1 LDPGFSPEVSVIVLN
16 WNGLALLQR
25 YLPSVVASSYPN
37 LEVVVAD
44 NASTDGSVDWVRA
57 TLPSVRVIRHPEN
70 WGFCK
75 GNNEAIR
82 QTDGEFVV
90 LLNNDVEV
98 ESNWL
103 EPLVEEVLLHP
114 PVAAVQPKLLD
125 VERRSRFEYAG
136 ASGGHMD
143 RYGFTFSRGRLFLTL
158 EDDAGQYDDVQDIFW
173 ATGAA
178 ILLRR
183 SALDVAG
190 LLDERF
196 EFHMEEI
203 DLCWRLRRSGFAVR
217 VVPRSRVYHAG
228 GSSLPRDS
236 ARKTY
241 FNYRN
246 SLLMLDKNLPPK
258 GRTRTFAV
266 RALLDSVAFL
276 KLILSMNGDHAWAVL
291 RAYRDFILLRSSTTE
306 GEGVADRSE
315 TDVYPSYRGS
325 IVADYFVRRRKT
337 FASLPSRKFRFGR

>member
-1 LDPGFSPEVSVIVLN
+1 MLDPKVSVVVLN
-16 WNGLALLQR
+16 WNGLALLR
-25 YLPSVVASSYPN
+25 RFLPSVVASSYPN

-44 NASTDGSVDWVRA
+44 NASTDESIDWLQVN
-57 TLPSVRVIRHPEN
+57 LPSVRVIRHPEN
-70 WGFCK
+70 WGFCR

-98 ESNWL
+98 EPGWL
-103 EPLVEEVLLHP
+103 EPLVDEMHQDPRL
-114 PVAAVQPKLLD
+114 AAVQPKLLD

-136 ASGGHMD
+136 ACGGHMD

-158 EDDAGQYDDVQDIFW
+158 ENDFGQYDDAQEIFW

-183 SALDVAG
+183 TALDVAG

-203 DLCWRLRRSGFAVR
+203 DLCWRLRRLGFGIKVA
-217 VVPRSRVYHAG
+217 PGSRVYHAG
-228 GSSLPRDS
+228 GSSLPRNS
-236 ARKTY
+236 TRKTY

-258 GRTRTFAV
+258 GKARTFAV
-266 RALLDSVAFL
+266 RALLDSVSFMRL
-276 KLILSMNGDHAWAVL
+276 MLSLSGGHAWAVV
-291 RAYRDFILLRSSTTE
+291 RAYRDFIRMRSTPIDHDAV
-306 GEGVADRSE
+306 GDHSE
-315 TDVYPSYRGS
+315 IDVYPSYEGS
-325 IVADYFVRRRKT
+325 VVADYFVRRLRT
-337 FASLPSRKFRFGR
+337 FASLPSDKFLLGQ